1 MKSKILT
8 IVGVVLGVAVIVG
21 VVFGYRYY
29 DQSENYVSTDDA
41 QVTGDVVQVA
51 PLSGGR
57 VASVSVDV
65 GDVVKQGQTVAT
77 IDVAVGAGAG
87 AAAAAAP
94 ASALATTELTS
105 PLSGVVIARRTT
117 AGSVVPA
124 LQPVVSVVDLGKL
137 WVTANVDESKIGKVK
152 IGDPADVHV
161 DTLDKTFSGHVTA
174 IVPASAATFSNA
186 PQPASNN
193 TGDFTKVAQLVPVRI
208 AVDYAG
214 SMLMPG
220 TSAEVDIRVS

>member
-1 MKSKILT
+1 MRAKILT
-8 IVGVVLGVAVIVG
+8 GVGIVLGIAVIV
-21 VVFGYRYY
+21 VAFFGYRYY

-41 QVTGDVVQVA
+41 QVSGDVVQVA

-57 VASVSVDV
+57 VASVNVDV

-77 IDVAVGAGAG
+77 IDVAVGGG
-87 AAAAAAP
+87 AAAAP
-94 ASALATTELTS
+94 APAGGVLATTDLTS

-152 IGDPADVHV
+152 IGQPADVHV
-161 DTLDKTFSGHVTA
+161 DTLDKTFTGHVTA
-174 IVPASAATFSNA
+174 IIPASAATFSNA

-193 TGDFTKVAQLVPVRI
+193 TGDYTKVAQLVPVRV

>member
-1 MKSKILT
+1 MRNKILAAA
-8 IVGVVLGVAVIVG
+8 GALFAVIVL
-21 VVFGYRYY
+21 VAAFLGYRYY
-29 DQSENYVSTDDA
+29 DQSTNFVSTDDA
-41 QVTGDVVQVA
+41 QVSGDVVQVA

-57 VASVSVDV
+57 VAAVNVDV

-77 IDVAVGAGAG
+77 IDVAVGGAPGAAGASSTG
-87 AAAAAAP
+87 
-94 ASALATTELTS
+94 ALATTELVS

-137 WVTANVDESKIGKVK
+137 WVTANVDESKISRVK
-152 IGDPADVHV
+152 IGQPADVHV
-161 DTLDKTFSGHVTA
+161 DTLDKTFSGHVAA

-186 PQPASNN
+186 PAPASNS
-193 TGDFTKVAQLVPVRI
+193 TGDFTKVVQLVPVRI
-208 AVDYAG
+208 SVDYAG
-214 SMLMPG
+214 SMLLPG

>member
-1 MKSKILT
+1 
-8 IVGVVLGVAVIVG
+8 
-21 VVFGYRYY
+21 
-29 DQSENYVSTDDA
+29 
-41 QVTGDVVQVA
+41 VA
-51 PLSGGR
+51 PAGG
-57 VASVSVDV
+57 
-65 GDVVKQGQTVAT
+65 T
-77 IDVAVGAGAG
+77 
-87 AAAAAAP
+87 
-94 ASALATTELTS
+94 LATTDLTS

-137 WVTANVDESKIGKVK
+137 WVTANVDESKIAKVK
-152 IGDPADVHV
+152 IGQPADVHV
-161 DTLDKTFSGHVTA
+161 DTLDKTFTGHVTA
-174 IVPASAATFSNA
+174 IIPASAATFSNA